1 MFEHRTE
8 PLLPLPAFRRRLAR
22 HGLYALSLLAGSMLA
37 GTFGFW
43 YFGGQ
48 APIDAMLNAAMLLGG
63 MGPVGEIRSTSGK
76 LFATFFALY
85 AGLAFLGIATVL
97 FTPIF
102 HRFMHRFHLE
112 DQYRREGRARAER
125 QRSNTAVKR

>member
-8 PLLPLPAFRRRLAR
+8 PLLPLAAFRRRLVR
-22 HGLYALSLLAGSMLA
+22 HGAYAFGLLGGSLLG
-37 GTFGFW
+37 GTSGFW

-48 APIDAMLNAAMLLGG
+48 APVDALLNAAMLLGG

-85 AGLAFLGIATVL
+85 AGLAFVGVATILFAPILHRVL
-97 FTPIF
+97 HT
-102 HRFMHRFHLE
+102 FHLE
-112 DQYRREGRARAER
+112 EQYRRETRARR
-125 QRSNTAVKR
+125 